1 MSIRYIQS
9 LPTTKMLLVLLLPCT
24 ELLISAPKIIT
35 FLPNPPFGCKK
46 VSFES
51 NPIPYP
57 EYLYLLISS
66 FFVNLA
72 VPNRQFSRVTLFVL
86 VVKGLNL

>member
-1 MSIRYIQS
+1 
-9 LPTTKMLLVLLLPCT
+9 MLLVLLSACI
-24 ELLISAPKIIT
+24 ELLISAPKIIA
-35 FLPNPPFGCKK
+35 FLPNSPLGCEK
-46 VSFES
+46 VPFES

-72 VPNRQFSRVTLFVL
+72 APNRQFSGVAFFAL